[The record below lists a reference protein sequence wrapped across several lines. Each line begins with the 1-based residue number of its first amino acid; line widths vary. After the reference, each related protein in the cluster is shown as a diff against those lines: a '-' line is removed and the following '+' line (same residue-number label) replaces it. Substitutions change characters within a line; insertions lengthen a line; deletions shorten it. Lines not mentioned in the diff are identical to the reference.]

1 MEALTVTGRVLGSPD
16 FLLSPAAGYTIV
28 SVGPGVRSW
37 LPNAVESPFM
47 HGRVLVSRRLEQGS
61 VPLVVRVSG
70 STVSQ
75 VDTRTAALVEVLE
88 QFSFTLEVTVDGVAS
103 QWACEGADSSPGE
116 GGSFDDVLLGNYMQV
131 VSFQI
136 PRHPIPLAGAL

>member
-16 FLLSPAAGYTIV
+16 FLLAPDAGYTIV

-37 LPNAVESPFM
+37 QANTVESPFM

-70 STVSQ
+70 VTVSQ
-75 VDTRTAALVEVLE
+75 VATRTAALVAALE
-88 QFSFTLEVTVDGVAS
+88 QFSFTLEVTVDGVVS
-103 QWACEGADSSPGE
+103 QWACEGADSSPGD
-116 GGSFDDVLLGNYMQV
+116 GGSFDDVLLGNYMQLMT
-131 VSFQI
+131 FQI